1 MTAVSVG
8 NLTLRVRQVT
18 VSTRI
23 MRITAV
29 VATLL
34 VATMAQSSQAAVV
47 YALTDNNRLLRFD
60 SASPGVLTGVAP
72 ISGRV
77 SGEDLIGIDFRPSN
91 NLLYAVGEFGNAY
104 TINTTTGAATV
115 VGTLAAD
122 PADPTNPYTQLFGS
136 RWGFDFN
143 PQVDRLRI
151 TSDTRQNL
159 RVNPNTF
166 LVTTD
171 GTITYTAGPNQSESP
186 ILVGDAYTNNFV
198 GAASTTLFGID
209 AAATGHRLVSFVGS
223 PNDGVIQAVGPLGVS
238 NSSLVGFD
246 ILTDL
251 TDGASNSAFAALQ
264 DEALGISQFFTVNL
278 STGAATLVGTIG
290 GGDLID
296 GIAVVI
302 PPIPEPASL
311 MALGLGALALIR
323 RR

>member
-1 MTAVSVG
+1 MTALDVRKFPSRNRQLSILIRLTILAVG
-8 NLTLRVRQVT
+8 TLVFTQP
-18 VSTRI
+18 
-23 MRITAV
+23 A
-29 VATLL
+29 L
-34 VATMAQSSQAAVV
+34 AAVV
-47 YALTDNNRLLRFD
+47 FALTDNNRLLRFD
-60 SASPGVLTGVAP
+60 SATPGVLTGVAP

-77 SGEDLIGIDFRPSN
+77 GGEDLIGIDFRPAN
-91 NLLYAVGEFGNAY
+91 NLLYAVGEFGRVY
-104 TINTTTGAATV
+104 TIDLNTAAATQ

-143 PQVDRLRI
+143 PQADRLRI

-159 RVNPNTF
+159 RVNPTGW

-171 GTITYTAGPNQSESP
+171 GTITYAAGPNQNESP
-186 ILVGDAYTNNFV
+186 ILVGDAYTNNFP

-223 PNDGVIQAVGPLGVS
+223 PNDGIIQAVGPLGVT

-246 ILTDL
+246 ILTEGQ
-251 TDGASNSAFAALQ
+251 TNSAFAAFQ
-264 DEALGISQFFTVNL
+264 DESLGVSQFFTVNL

-302 PPIPEPASL
+302 PEPTCL
-311 MALGLGALALIR
+311 MFLGLAGAGLLR